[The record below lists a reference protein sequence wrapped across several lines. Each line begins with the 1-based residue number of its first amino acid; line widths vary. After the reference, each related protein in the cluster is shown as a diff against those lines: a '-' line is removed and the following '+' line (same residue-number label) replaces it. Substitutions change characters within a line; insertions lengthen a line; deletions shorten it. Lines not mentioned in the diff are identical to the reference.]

1 MLNLS
6 DKIEEVKKSC
16 FSKFYHLLSVE
27 KYEKLILNNRFEISA
42 PTWNDKFDYLKDHI
56 LYQLFKVFFEYHKN
70 HDASLTDN
78 QPIRIYI
85 KKIENIIKLLMRETM
100 RLFGNTENK
109 ITKDKNDES
118 ILHSEINSIV
128 LINYNI
134 VYNNYQ
140 QNSGVL
146 CTSVSNN
153 HLVNY

>member
-1 MLNLS
+1 
-6 DKIEEVKKSC
+6 
-16 FSKFYHLLSVE
+16 
-27 KYEKLILNNRFEISA
+27 
-42 PTWNDKFDYLKDHI
+42 
-56 LYQLFKVFFEYHKN
+56 
-70 HDASLTDN
+70 
-78 QPIRIYI
+78 
-85 KKIENIIKLLMRETM
+85 MRETM

-118 ILHSEINSIV
+118 ISHSEINSIV